1 MSRLK
6 ETQQVIYVEPNI
18 MDETTSYQAGG
29 GLQVNKTPDLEDM
42 CIAVDLEVELKG
54 RTYSSTN
61 SNSDTIKMTWQSSHN
76 GEKVGFMRGSKVYV
90 DKAKTKYFNNLT
102 TNYTDIFLTDIT
114 GAEPTNE
121 MFGIKSI
128 DIQYN
133 NFMVPQVT
141 IVFTDVRG
149 VSLFAR
155 EELRHNIVSNGVTS
169 SANNDIEGSFFKCF
183 FTFPYPK
190 FTLRVKGFYGQV
202 AAYELTCS
210 DFRAVFDSN
219 TGSFEVTAQF
229 TGYAFS
235 FLGDVMVNQIVA
247 APYSNYIG
255 AQYWE
260 DNCNNGRFYVL
271 GKNGSKVPMI
281 KLGVLINKLKNVQ
294 QEVNDKLSEENIQ
307 NTISTALGDDSKGQQ
322 AIDSSISP
330 IRTKYNSYIQQLQEF
345 ADSGLKKD
353 SNKAIARRD
362 RTDASFY
369 FVTDDEEEI
378 EKIKEFAKEFN
389 EIKKYI
395 ETCGALQAKLIKAR
409 QNNAN
414 WNLKAGDAGSDGVD
428 SKLFGNCI
436 SLGAMFMDDKSERK
450 DAWNDY
456 INSKL
461 FIFFDCGLYAM
472 LNELQNISP
481 LPTEEM
487 QKVELHVYNEA
498 FEKIFNFPPSV
509 ENITKIIMAH
519 FETYVHMISQCAS
532 DIINDGTKRSLN
544 SLGMSI
550 ETFPDV
556 KNNQTNSD
564 AGNVIIPP
572 FPEVTRNVTLNGVE
586 KREDAW
592 IGEIANGDRN
602 KFREIALVEG
612 LLSAV
617 NSAATDI
624 NVAFNGSNYE
634 YQESKMCSVKNPLTY
649 MDMFMTGSD
658 NPFGKMD
665 LSDIDSV
672 AGHLIVRALNVFNS
686 LGDKIDATSAGMYD
700 AENFKSFYKNDVSIN
715 TLIEKLD
722 GNALTADNIIDFG
735 LGNATL
741 SGGKSYPWKGM
752 FLSDKYSLLSKY
764 DDSLSLSLGLCPTSV
779 VYYEGRTLPVKN
791 WTWNEWAKHSK
802 MATGVGYNCEN
813 YIVTYSPYYKGKQI
827 IYTQSP
833 LFFYTNGNL
842 AYFKSTYDSI
852 PEDIQDRFEEF
863 SQEDF
868 SLQKVISS
876 NRRFTYS
883 LNNQQERYSKS
894 ILDYDYDGYA
904 QNIDS
909 LEVIAFFGLSETEKW
924 PRDEYAS
931 VSLFGNEKYYEA
943 DDDLL
948 KAYYFIMYST
958 GGNLNQLAYN
968 FTTEGML
975 FLDKLNILQYAAAVW
990 YADTYPNNTPTKNLR
1005 ILKDKIAKL
1014 RYDHKAHLIKIFKD
1028 WAACDLFKQIRKDY
1042 ELSSSERTSLKEY
1055 LTNATS
1061 GTSGERSYNAINCCI
1076 DGSRKAAVHKAYKFI
1091 KLCDE
1096 GLVLINNNDIDT
1108 MPASLNELKKEW
1120 TRMCS
1125 ICFSTPFNNKR
1136 EYGPANAPKTITVS
1150 TGDMKAYLDAFLKE
1164 LKNSLSK
1171 TNTIVVDGLNND
1183 PDDFKVGVYNYIKL
1197 LYDKW
1202 IASDLNNSNY
1212 TMEELFYSDNPY
1224 FQFIDS
1230 MYNRVGNSIYL
1241 NLQSF
1246 ANKLIS
1252 CQTQNGYT
1260 LLSLLGDVYSENK
1273 FVLLCIQ
1280 NFMDLSNSE
1289 SMKSIFKP
1297 VPYMEANGDVS
1308 HPNFVVLYSYEA
1320 SAHLDVEGGD
1330 YQDDSFY
1337 LNDATTWP
1345 KMITQK
1351 QPGDLKIPAF
1361 GVSYGSMYQSYFKNV
1376 QVDMNSPMVTEQSMK
1391 AKFLVAGANAG
1402 GDNTGTRHITVGQD
1416 LYTIYANNSYTC
1428 TITMMGCAF
1437 IQPMMYFVL
1446 LNVPMFRGSYMI
1458 VKVKHTIEPGNM
1470 TTTFTGV
1477 RMASTATR
1485 SVRNWLVG
1493 AINESSNGLPSP
1505 EKQFEAKQ
1513 ANIANNCNYAYY
1525 PPISEGVGE
1534 DFSEDLDTLARENM
1548 SEDQI
1553 KNLDTK
1559 YPSINNATLGKVL
1572 GAIAAQ
1578 EFNPTIS
1585 EAAKTQCAAVI
1596 ACMYNYRGCF
1606 GKSAYKNQI
1615 FKSGWRYFMGV
1626 EAYEKSLN
1634 NLLNTNPEQCAAG
1647 ESLVREIFKSGPYHL
1662 LVGKKNLQGG
1672 LVTQEQVQKGF
1683 ITVGTSDSSDAANL
1697 LASYGT
1703 PLYETEHV
1711 GKYYHVIYSN
1721 NSNDCKNGFKPNVK
1735 ANNDD
1740 IEDVIDG
1747 LIESIIK
1754 TLKATETYNNADVSY
1769 SIYTNNIIEFY
1780 TNGTDYTVLAAIF
1793 DIILSTYNK
1802 WIDKLYWVCENVQT
1816 TDNPTLVAFHVK
1828 KGSTELKVAYSSVSN
1843 QGEEKADVY
1852 IKSKDEIANNL
1863 KLSLIKRCKAV
1874 GYTSPSKL
1882 KSEFVSINSMPDDEV
1897 ISTFELDNNQ
1907 TSSITNCNS
1916 LIGYPNETSGLI
1928 IGNGGT
1934 IKNGY
1939 INDWNVQKSVNWLLN
1954 NTKTK
1959 SQSCSYNGCRLCATY
1974 VKRAMAQGGFY
1985 NIPSGDG
1992 GHNYRVLQTIG
2003 WVAIENGTHNKGDN
2017 TDFHFN
2023 QPLQIGDICT
2033 ILPDNT
2039 KHNYGHI
2046 CMYCGTENGWISD
2059 FKQCKAS
2066 VYSSDSNQTWVLL
2079 RYNGHCCK
2087 EGSFDRLGKSC

>member
-1 MSRLK
+1 MSLLK

-54 RTYSSTN
+54 RTYSSTD
-61 SNSDTIKMTWQSSHN
+61 SNSDTIRMTWQSSHN
-76 GEKVGFMRGSKVYV
+76 GEKVGFMKGSKVYV
-90 DKAKTKYFNNLT
+90 DKAKTKYFNTLT
-102 TNYTDIFLTDIT
+102 TNYTDIFLTDVT

-155 EELRHNIVSNGVTS
+155 EEYRHNVVSNGVT
-169 SANNDIEGSFFKCF
+169 ATENNDLEGSFFKCF

-271 GKNGSKVPMI
+271 GKNGTKVPMI
-281 KLGVLINKLKNVQ
+281 KLGVLVNKLNDVQ
-294 QEVNDKLSEENIQ
+294 QEVDSKLSEENIQ
-307 NTISTALGDDSKGQQ
+307 NTISTALGDEKKGQQ
-322 AIDSSISP
+322 AIDSSISQ
-330 IRTKYNSYIQQLQEF
+330 IRTKYNSYIEELQTF
-345 ADSGLKKD
+345 ADNGLKKD
-353 SNKAIARRD
+353 NNKAVARRD

-369 FVTDDEEEI
+369 FVTDNDDE
-378 EKIKEFAKEFN
+378 KEQIRAFAKEFD
-389 EIKKYI
+389 EIKKQI
-395 ETCGALQAKLIKAR
+395 EICAPLQEKLARGAR
-409 QNNAN
+409 QNRAK
-414 WNLKAGDAGSDGVD
+414 WNLSAGDAGSDGVD
-428 SKLFGNCI
+428 AKLFGDCI
-436 SLGAMFMDDKSERK
+436 SLGSMFMDDKSTRK
-450 DAWNDY
+450 DAWNDWF
-456 INSKL
+456 NSKL

-487 QKVELHVYNEA
+487 QKVELYVYNEA

-532 DIINDGTKRSLN
+532 DIISDGTKRSLN

-556 KNNQTNSD
+556 KNNETNSD

-572 FPEVTRNVTLNGVE
+572 FPEVTRNVSLDGVE

-624 NVAFNGSNYE
+624 NTAFNGANYE
-634 YQESKMCSVKNPLTY
+634 LQESKMCSIPNPLTY
-649 MDMFMTGSD
+649 MDIFMTGTD
-658 NPFGKMD
+658 NPFGEMS

-672 AGHLIVRALNVFNS
+672 AGHLIVRALNVFTS
-686 LGDKIDATSAGMYD
+686 PGDKIDAATAGIYD
-700 AENFKSFYKNDVSIN
+700 AENFKALYKNDVSLNAFIDKLEGN
-715 TLIEKLD
+715 TLT
-722 GNALTADNIIDFG
+722 GDNIISFG
-735 LGNATL
+735 LGNGTL
-741 SGGKSYPWKGM
+741 SGSKSYPWKGM
-752 FLSDKYSLLSKY
+752 FFADKYSLLSKSN
-764 DDSLSLSLGLCPTSV
+764 DSIQLKLGLFTTISG
-779 VYYEGRTLPVKN
+779 YYDGRTLPVKN
-791 WTWNEWAKHSK
+791 WTWKEWATHSK
-802 MATGVGYNCEN
+802 MSNGVGSNCEN
-813 YIVTYSPYYKGKQI
+813 FVITYNPYNNGKEI
-827 IYTQSP
+827 AYTKSP
-833 LFFYTNGNL
+833 LFFYGNGNL
-842 AYFKSTYDSI
+842 EYFKSAYDSI
-852 PEDIQDRFEEF
+852 PDDIKDRFEDF
-863 SQEDF
+863 NQDYSQQT
-868 SLQKVISS
+868 SLCGS
-876 NRRFTYS
+876 RRFTYN
-883 LNNQQERYSKS
+883 LNNQGEKYFVNKFE
-894 ILDYDYDGYA
+894 YDYDGYV
-904 QNIDS
+904 QNIDDY
-909 LEVIAFFGLSETEKW
+909 EVTAFFGLGINKW
-924 PRDEYAS
+924 PCDEFVN
-931 VSLFGNEKYYEA
+931 VSLFGCEKYYET
-943 DDDLL
+943 DDGLL
-948 KAYYFIMYST
+948 KAYYFIMHST
-958 GGNLNQLAYN
+958 GGNLSSLAKN
-968 FTTEGML
+968 FDVKGML
-975 FLDKLNILQYAAAVW
+975 FMDKLNVLQYAAAVW
-990 YADTYPNNTPTKNLR
+990 YVETYPYDTSTESIKELHNKV
-1005 ILKDKIAKL
+1005 AKL
-1014 RYDHKAHLIKIFKD
+1014 REEIKLHLIKIFKD

-1042 ELSSSERTSLKEY
+1042 ELSSYERSSLKEY
-1055 LTNATS
+1055 LTNLTS
-1061 GTSGERSYNAINCCI
+1061 GSTNQRSDEAINACVL
-1076 DGSRKAAVHKAYKFI
+1076 GTRKAAVNKAYRLI
-1091 KLCDE
+1091 KASSD
-1096 GLVLINNNDIDT
+1096 GLILINNNDKET
-1108 MPASLNELKKEW
+1108 MPASLSELKREW
-1120 TRMCS
+1120 TRMCYL
-1125 ICFSTPFNNKR
+1125 CFPTTYNYNRRQGLKNV
-1136 EYGPANAPKTITVS
+1136 EVS
-1150 TGDMKAYLDAFLKE
+1150 NGDMKAYLDAFIKE
-1164 LKNSLSK
+1164 LKNSLTK
-1171 TNTIVVDGLNND
+1171 ANTIIVDGSNND

-1202 IASDLNNSNY
+1202 IASDLNNPNY
-1212 TMEELFYSDNPY
+1212 TMEEMFYSDNPY

-1246 ANKLIS
+1246 ANKLVA

-1280 NFMDLSNSE
+1280 NFMDLSNSQ
-1289 SMKSIFKP
+1289 SMKDIFKP
-1297 VPYMEANGDVS
+1297 VPYMEANGDAS

-1330 YQDDSFY
+1330 YPDDSFY
-1337 LNDATTWP
+1337 LNDSATWP

-1402 GDNTGTRHITVGQD
+1402 DDNTGTRHITVGQD

-1458 VKVKHTIEPGNM
+1458 VKVKHSIEPGNM

-1493 AINESSNGLPSP
+1493 SINESSEGLPSAQ
-1505 EKQFEAKQ
+1505 EQFEAKQ
-1513 ANIANNCNYAYY
+1513 ANIANDCSYAYY
-1525 PPISEGVGE
+1525 APISEGEGE
-1534 DFSEDLDTLARENM
+1534 DFSDDLDTLARDNM
-1548 SEDQI
+1548 SEEQ
-1553 KNLDTK
+1553 KNNLDDK
-1559 YPSINNATLGKVL
+1559 YPSISGATLGKVL

-1596 ACMYNYRGCF
+1596 ACMYNYRGCY
-1606 GKSAYKNQI
+1606 GKNAYASQI

-1626 EAYEKSLN
+1626 ESYEKSLN
-1634 NLLNTNPEQCAAG
+1634 NLLNTNPQQCKAG
-1647 ESLVREIFKSGPYHL
+1647 EALVREIFKSGPYHL

-1672 LVTQEQVQKGF
+1672 LVTQEQVQNGF
-1683 ITVGTSDSSDAANL
+1683 ITVGTSDSTKAANM
-1697 LASYGT
+1697 LASYGS

-1711 GKYYHVIYSN
+1711 GNYYHIIYSN
-1721 NSNDCKNGFKPNVK
+1721 NTEACKNGFKPSVTSS
-1735 ANNDD
+1735 NDD
-1740 IEDVIDG
+1740 DYEELKDCLV
-1747 LIESIIK
+1747 ESIIK
-1754 TLKATETYNNADVSY
+1754 TLHSTDTYKDTNICFNTYFKDRNVEISVET
-1769 SIYTNNIIEFY
+1769 
-1780 TNGTDYTVLAAIF
+1780 TDNSVNAAIF
-1793 DIILSTYNK
+1793 DIILSTYSN
-1802 WIDKLYWVCENVQT
+1802 WIDKLYWVCENQQT
-1816 TDNPTLVAFHVK
+1816 TDNPECVAIHVK
-1828 KGSTELKVAYSSVSN
+1828 KGSKELKIAYSSVTN
-1843 QGEEKADVY
+1843 EGKEKADVN
-1852 IKSKDEIANNL
+1852 IKSKDEISENL
-1863 KLSLIKRCKAV
+1863 KLSIIKRCKAA
-1874 GYTSPSKL
+1874 GYTTPSQL
-1882 KSEFVSINSMPDDEV
+1882 KSEFVSIASIPDSEV
-1897 ISTFELDNNQ
+1897 VSTFELNKQQSN
-1907 TSSITNCNS
+1907 TIVNCNT
-1916 LIGYPNETSGLI
+1916 IGGYPNVSSGILI
-1928 IGNGGT
+1928 GTGGT
-1934 IKNGY
+1934 IKDGY
-1939 INDWNVQKSVNWLLN
+1939 INDWNVQESVNWLLN
-1954 NTKTK
+1954 NTKAKPTSCK
-1959 SQSCSYNGCRLCATY
+1959 SNGCGLCATY
-1974 VKRAMAQGGFY
+1974 VKRAMAKGGF
-1985 NIPSGDG
+1985 NSIPRGDG
-1992 GHNYRVLQTIG
+1992 GHNDKVLATIG
-2003 WVAIENGTHNKGDN
+2003 WAAIENGTHKKDD
-2017 TDFHFN
+2017 TADFNFN

-2033 ILPDNT
+2033 IISDNP
-2039 KHNYGHI
+2039 KHGYGHI
-2046 CMYCGTENGWISD
+2046 CMYCGTENGWVSD

-2066 VYSSDSNQTWVLL
+2066 VYSKDSNQTWVLL
-2079 RYNGHCCK
+2079 RYNGHCCND
-2087 EGSFDRLGKSC
+2087 GSFERPGKSC